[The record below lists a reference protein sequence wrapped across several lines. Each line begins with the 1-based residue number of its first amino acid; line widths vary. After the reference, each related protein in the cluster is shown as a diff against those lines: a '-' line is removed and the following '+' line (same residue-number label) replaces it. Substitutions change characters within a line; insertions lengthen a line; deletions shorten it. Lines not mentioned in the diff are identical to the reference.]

1 MRTLSGS
8 INTAI
13 VYTVER
19 SDAQIDRYAESQ
31 IINLCSLE
39 AMAGS
44 RIRIMPDV
52 HAGVVCP
59 IGFTSTVAQ
68 NIMPVM
74 IGTDAGCGV
83 TTVKI
88 TRGRADWR
96 KLDTVIREQ
105 IPAGAQV
112 RSRRSGFAG
121 ELNFDELVCRK
132 HIRTQKAELAL
143 GTLGGGNHFIEV
155 ETEGDDLY
163 LTVHS
168 GSRSAGRELFEHYMA
183 AGRKELAAGGIEIP
197 YELTWISGALKDDF
211 LHDLALVCAYA
222 RQNREIILQEIM
234 KGMKW
239 KGERFISCIHNYVD
253 DRAETVSLCG
263 APVVRKGAVSA
274 QNGETVIIPINMRDG
289 VIIGTGLG
297 NTDWNCS
304 APHGA
309 GRLLKR
315 SDTAGRISMDSY
327 RREMNG
333 IYCSCISRE
342 TLDESPEVYRGV
354 EEISAA
360 VAGNVK
366 VEKILRP
373 VYCFKAGASD

>member
-19 SDAQIDRYAESQ
+19 SDAQIDSYAESQ

-143 GTLGGGNHFIEV
+143 GTLGLRTDLDFRC
-155 ETEGDDLY
+155 TEG
-163 LTVHS
+163 
-168 GSRSAGRELFEHYMA
+168 
-183 AGRKELAAGGIEIP
+183 
-197 YELTWISGALKDDF
+197 
-211 LHDLALVCAYA
+211 
-222 RQNREIILQEIM
+222 
-234 KGMKW
+234 
-239 KGERFISCIHNYVD
+239 
-253 DRAETVSLCG
+253 
-263 APVVRKGAVSA
+263 
-274 QNGETVIIPINMRDG
+274 
-289 VIIGTGLG
+289 
-297 NTDWNCS
+297 
-304 APHGA
+304 
-309 GRLLKR
+309 
-315 SDTAGRISMDSY
+315 
-327 RREMNG
+327 
-333 IYCSCISRE
+333 
-342 TLDESPEVYRGV
+342 
-354 EEISAA
+354 
-360 VAGNVK
+360 
-366 VEKILRP
+366 
-373 VYCFKAGASD
+373 

>member
-121 ELNFDELVCRK
+121 DLNFDELVCRK
-132 HIRTQKAELAL
+132 HIRPQKAELAL

-183 AGRKELAAGGIEIP
+183 AGR
-197 YELTWISGALKDDF
+197 
-211 LHDLALVCAYA
+211 
-222 RQNREIILQEIM
+222 
-234 KGMKW
+234 
-239 KGERFISCIHNYVD
+239 
-253 DRAETVSLCG
+253 
-263 APVVRKGAVSA
+263 
-274 QNGETVIIPINMRDG
+274 
-289 VIIGTGLG
+289 
-297 NTDWNCS
+297 
-304 APHGA
+304 
-309 GRLLKR
+309 
-315 SDTAGRISMDSY
+315 
-327 RREMNG
+327 
-333 IYCSCISRE
+333 
-342 TLDESPEVYRGV
+342 
-354 EEISAA
+354 
-360 VAGNVK
+360 
-366 VEKILRP
+366 RP
-373 VYCFKAGASD
+373 GFQVH